1 MTSKQRV
8 RQAVALGLLGL
19 VALLSACQT
28 TGDGLRAPYEG
39 RHVWAVAPLRNE
51 SGSQAVNSVKLADK
65 LAQRL
70 ETVRGIEV
78 LPVNRVLAAM
88 RQLRLRGIASRGQA
102 MKLLTALQAD
112 GLVLG
117 NITAYE
123 PYEPPKL
130 GLALE
135 LYTTLGR
142 PGAPLDVRALTKSP
156 TGRSAEPQQR
166 RATQPV
172 SSVSAVFDASEP
184 AVAEMLGNYAAKR
197 ANTQAEAGAERL
209 YRISMDR
216 YSEFASYAIVKRLL
230 NAEKARLKR
239 ERKAIARARR
249 QRQRQQEKEAKQT
262 RDATG
267 QARAPGQESEST
279 R

>member
-1 MTSKQRV
+1 
-8 RQAVALGLLGL
+8 
-19 VALLSACQT
+19 
-28 TGDGLRAPYEG
+28 
-39 RHVWAVAPLRNE
+39 
-51 SGSQAVNSVKLADK
+51 
-65 LAQRL
+65 
-70 ETVRGIEV
+70 
-78 LPVNRVLAAM
+78 
-88 RQLRLRGIASRGQA
+88 
-102 MKLLTALQAD
+102 
-112 GLVLG
+112 
-117 NITAYE
+117 
-123 PYEPPKL
+123 
-130 GLALE
+130 
-135 LYTTLGR
+135 
-142 PGAPLDVRALTKSP
+142 
-156 TGRSAEPQQR
+156 
-166 RATQPV
+166 
-172 SSVSAVFDASEP
+172 
-184 AVAEMLGNYAAKR
+184 VAEMLGNYAAKR